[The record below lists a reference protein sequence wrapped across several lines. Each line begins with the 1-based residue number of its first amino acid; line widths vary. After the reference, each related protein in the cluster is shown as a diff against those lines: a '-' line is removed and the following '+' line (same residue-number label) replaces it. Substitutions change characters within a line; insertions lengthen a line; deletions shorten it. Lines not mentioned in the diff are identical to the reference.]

1 MQYESDW
8 VFEVFQD
15 YSKPEFMT
23 PFFKGQD
30 ATDEERNAS
39 KELFCKLMDTLE
51 DRFKDG
57 RKYCAGDQIT
67 ASDFKLLASVV
78 GCVENPKGRN
88 QAFNDALNSEYV
100 KRVNVKRICETVKGE
115 NGLAAYIEE
124 LNGKNYSF

>member
-15 YSKPEFMT
+15 YSKPELMT
-23 PFFKGQD
+23 PFFKGQE
-30 ATDEERNAS
+30 ATDEQRDAS
-39 KELFCKLMDTLE
+39 KELFCKLLDTLE

-57 RKYCAGDQIT
+57 RKYCAGDQLT
-67 ASDFKLLASVV
+67 ASDFKLLATIV
-78 GCVENPKGRN
+78 GTAENPKGRC

-100 KRVNVKRICETVKGE
+100 KRANVKRICETLKSE

-124 LNGKNYSF
+124 LHTKGYSF